1 MSVFG
6 RDRIL
11 KSHLRQRFVITL
23 KSGDAFEGVVLDA
36 DSRVMVVADASAHTP
51 DGPAK
56 VDGQLFLQ
64 RADVAYLQLPVVASS
79 IVGEIAR

>member
-1 MSVFG
+1 MFG

-36 DSRVMVVADASAHTP
+36 DARVLVVADASAQTAN
-51 DGPAK
+51 GPAK
-56 VDGQLFLQ
+56 VDGQLFVE
-64 RADVAYLQLPVVASS
+64 RADVAYLQLPIVSS
-79 IVGEIAR
+79 AVVGEIVK